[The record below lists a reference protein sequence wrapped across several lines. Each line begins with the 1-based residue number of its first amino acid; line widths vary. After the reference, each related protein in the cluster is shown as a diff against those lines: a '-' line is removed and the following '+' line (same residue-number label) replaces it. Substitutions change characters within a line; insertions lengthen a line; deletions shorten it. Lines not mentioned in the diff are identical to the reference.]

1 MHLRKKR
8 EAKNKKQGEYQNIFS
23 HNKTLMP
30 VLGEEDGGKKLRKEW
45 QSGVVKLIA
54 GKEVWKEDCIVC
66 KR

>member
-1 MHLRKKR
+1 
-8 EAKNKKQGEYQNIFS
+8 
-23 HNKTLMP
+23 MP
-30 VLGEEDGGKKLRKEW
+30 VLGEEDGGKKLRKER